1 MEESAFCR
9 FYTIAQP
16 LPSQATATPENRLE
30 KGIAAQAEIFG
41 EGMRTAWQKSHINR
55 WLAENCFGDYYTRTG
70 LDLKQHEMIPFCF
83 LMAQGGCEPQ
93 LIAHA
98 KGNINLGNDRD
109 FLMRVVSQCLPYLG
123 YPRSLNAIACINK
136 AGEP

>member
-1 MEESAFCR
+1 M
-9 FYTIAQP
+9 
-16 LPSQATATPENRLE
+16 E

-70 LDLKQHEMIPFCF
+70 LDLKQHEMITFCF

-136 AGEP
+136 AAEL

>member
-9 FYTIAQP
+9 FYSAS
-16 LPSQATATPENRLE
+16 LPPQATTTMENRLE

-70 LDLKQHEMIPFCF
+70 LDLKQREMIPFSF

-93 LIAHA
+93 LIANVR
-98 KGNINLGNDRD
+98 GNINLGNDRD
-109 FLMRVVSQCLPYLG
+109 FFMRVVY
-123 YPRSLNAIACINK
+123 RSACRISGIR
-136 AGEP
+136 AV